1 MIRVVYLL
9 FVLLTITNCSL
20 NPVINHHG
28 VHNLDLK
35 QSKIIIGVTNKNDL
49 IKIIGPPMIKS
60 YIDENVLIYIEKKT
74 SSSKLSK
81 FGKKKLLVNDVL
93 VLDFDNKGILINKL
107 LLSKEEMNNISFEEK
122 ITGMNLSK
130 KSFIIQALQTIRTSI
145 DDPLGKKRIKNK

>member
-35 QSKIIIGVTNKNDL
+35 QSKIIVGVTNKNDL

-81 FGKKKLLVNDVL
+81 FGKQKLLVNDVL
-93 VLDFDNKGILINKL
+93 VLNFDNKGILINKL

>member
-1 MIRVVYLL
+1 M
-9 FVLLTITNCSL
+9 LLTITNCAL
-20 NPVINHHG
+20 NPVVNHHG
-28 VHNLDLK
+28 VHNLNLK
-35 QSKIIIGVTNKNDL
+35 QSKIIIGETNKNDL
-49 IKIIGPPMIKS
+49 INIIGPPMIKS

-81 FGKKKLLVNDVL
+81 FGKQKLLVNDVL
-93 VLDFDNKGILINKL
+93 VLNFDNKGILINKL

-145 DDPLGKKRIKNK
+145 DDPLGKKRIKN

>member
-35 QSKIIIGVTNKNDL
+35 QTKIIIGVTNKNDL

-81 FGKKKLLVNDVL
+81 FGKQKLLVNDVL
-93 VLDFDNKGILINKL
+93 VLNFDNKGILINKL

>member
-122 ITGMNLSK
+122 ITGMNISK

>member
-9 FVLLTITNCSL
+9 FMLLTITNCSL

-81 FGKKKLLVNDVL
+81 FGKQKLLVNDVL
-93 VLDFDNKGILINKL
+93 VLNFDNKGILINKL
-107 LLSKEEMNNISFEEK
+107 LLSKKEMNNISFEEK

-130 KSFIIQALQTIRTSI
+130 KSFIIEALQTIRTSI
-145 DDPLGKKRIKNK
+145 DDPLGKKRIKK

>member
-1 MIRVVYLL
+1 MIRAVYLL

-81 FGKKKLLVNDVL
+81 FGKQKLLVNDVL
-93 VLDFDNKGILINKL
+93 VLNFDNKGILINKL

-122 ITGMNLSK
+122 ITGMNLTK

>member
-1 MIRVVYLL
+1 MIRAVYLL

-81 FGKKKLLVNDVL
+81 FGKQKLLVNDVL
-93 VLDFDNKGILINKL
+93 VLNFDNKGILINKL

-130 KSFIIQALQTIRTSI
+130 KSFIIQALQSIRTSI

>member
-81 FGKKKLLVNDVL
+81 FGKQKLLVNDVL
-93 VLDFDNKGILINKL
+93 VLNFDNKGILINKL

-122 ITGMNLSK
+122 ITGMNISK

>member
-81 FGKKKLLVNDVL
+81 FGKQKLLVNDVL
-93 VLDFDNKGILINKL
+93 VLNFDNKGILINKL

-130 KSFIIQALQTIRTSI
+130 KSFIIQALQTIRSSI

>member
-1 MIRVVYLL
+1 M
-9 FVLLTITNCSL
+9 LLTITNCSL

-81 FGKKKLLVNDVL
+81 FGKQKLLVNDVL
-93 VLDFDNKGILINKL
+93 VLNFDNKGILINKL

-122 ITGMNLSK
+122 ITRMNLSK
-130 KSFIIQALQTIRTSI
+130 KSFIIQALKTIRTSI

>member
-9 FVLLTITNCSL
+9 FTLLTITNCSL

-81 FGKKKLLVNDVL
+81 FGKQKLLVNDVL
-93 VLDFDNKGILINKL
+93 VLNFDNKGILINKL
-107 LLSKEEMNNISFEEK
+107 LLSKEEMNNIVFEEK
-122 ITGMNLSK
+122 ITGMNLRK

>member
-9 FVLLTITNCSL
+9 FALLTITNCSL

-81 FGKKKLLVNDVL
+81 FGKQKLLVNDVL
-93 VLDFDNKGILINKL
+93 VLNFDNKGILINKL

-122 ITGMNLSK
+122 ITEMNLSK

-145 DDPLGKKRIKNK
+145 DDPLSKKRIKNK

>member
-1 MIRVVYLL
+1 M
-9 FVLLTITNCSL
+9 LLTITNCSL

-81 FGKKKLLVNDVL
+81 FGKQKLLVNDVL
-93 VLDFDNKGILINKL
+93 VLNFDNKGILINKL
-107 LLSKEEMNNISFEEK
+107 LLSKEEMNNIAFEEK
-122 ITGMNLSK
+122 ITGMNLRK

>member
-9 FVLLTITNCSL
+9 FTLLTITNCSL

-81 FGKKKLLVNDVL
+81 FGKQKLLVNDVL
-93 VLDFDNKGILINKL
+93 VLNFDNKGILINKL
-107 LLSKEEMNNISFEEK
+107 LLSKEEMNNIAFEEK
-122 ITGMNLSK
+122 ITGMNLRK

>member
-1 MIRVVYLL
+1 MNRVVYLL
-9 FVLLTITNCSL
+9 FTLLTITNCSL

-81 FGKKKLLVNDVL
+81 FGKQKLLVNDVL
-93 VLDFDNKGILINKL
+93 VLNFDNKGILINKL
-107 LLSKEEMNNISFEEK
+107 LLSKEEMNNIVFEEK
-122 ITGMNLSK
+122 ITGMNLRK

>member
-1 MIRVVYLL
+1 
-9 FVLLTITNCSL
+9 VLLTITNCSL

-81 FGKKKLLVNDVL
+81 FGKQKLLVNDVL
-93 VLDFDNKGILINKL
+93 VLNFDNKGILINKL

>member
-1 MIRVVYLL
+1 MIRAVYLL

-81 FGKKKLLVNDVL
+81 FGKQKLLVNDVL
-93 VLDFDNKGILINKL
+93 VLNFDNKGILINKL

>member
-1 MIRVVYLL
+1 M
-9 FVLLTITNCSL
+9 LLTITNCSL
-20 NPVINHHG
+20 NPVVNHHG

-81 FGKKKLLVNDVL
+81 FGKQKLLVNDVL
-93 VLDFDNKGILINKL
+93 VLNFDNKGILINKL
-107 LLSKEEMNNISFEEK
+107 LLSKKEMNNISFEEK

-130 KSFIIQALQTIRTSI
+130 KSFIIEALQTIRTSI
-145 DDPLGKKRIKNK
+145 DDPLGKKRIKK

>member
-9 FVLLTITNCSL
+9 FTLLTITNCSL

-81 FGKKKLLVNDVL
+81 FGKQKLLVNDVL
-93 VLDFDNKGILINKL
+93 VLNFDNKGILINKL
-107 LLSKEEMNNISFEEK
+107 LLSKEEMNNIVFEEK
-122 ITGMNLSK
+122 ITGMNLRK

-145 DDPLGKKRIKNK
+145 DDPLGKKRIKK

>member
-9 FVLLTITNCSL
+9 FTLLTITNCSL
-20 NPVINHHG
+20 NPVVNHHG

-81 FGKKKLLVNDVL
+81 FGKQKLLVNDVL
-93 VLDFDNKGILINKL
+93 VLNFDNKGILINKL
-107 LLSKEEMNNISFEEK
+107 LLSKEEMNNIVFEEK
-122 ITGMNLSK
+122 ITGMNLRK

>member
-93 VLDFDNKGILINKL
+93 VLNFDNKGILINKL

-122 ITGMNLSK
+122 ITGMNISK

>member
-81 FGKKKLLVNDVL
+81 FGKQKLLVNDVL
-93 VLDFDNKGILINKL
+93 VLNFDNKGILINKL